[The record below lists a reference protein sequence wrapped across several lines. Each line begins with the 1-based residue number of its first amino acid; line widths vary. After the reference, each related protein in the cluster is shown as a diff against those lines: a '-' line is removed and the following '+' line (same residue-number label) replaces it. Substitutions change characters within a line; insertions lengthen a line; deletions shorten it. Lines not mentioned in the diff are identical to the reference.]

1 MKPNRKSKGIMKLV
15 LICLSLSTFYF
26 NANAQEKTPEKIA
39 ERFFMPAVQ
48 MGFIN
53 HNSENI
59 SSGLLIQTS
68 LEYRTKNGLLF
79 RINYDDF
86 SGRVNLKYANNQIYS
101 ARIPISE
108 FIGGIGYR
116 LTKKRNNYFLIA
128 QAGIRLYENP
138 VIENT
143 IGNLNINQ
151 KGETIATIRYT
162 LGYEY
167 ELFEYIFLN
176 TEFFLGHFYNSKDFW
191 KNEKLP
197 FGMTLGI
204 SARLF

>member
-1 MKPNRKSKGIMKLV
+1 MKLNRKSKGLLKLF
-15 LICLSLSTFYF
+15 LIYLLLNTFYF

-59 SSGLLIQTS
+59 SSGLLIQTA
-68 LEYRTKNGLLF
+68 LEYRTKKGLLF
-79 RINYDDF
+79 RLNYDDF
-86 SGRVNLKYANNQIYS
+86 SGRINLKYANNQTYS

-116 LTKKRNNYFLIA
+116 LTKKRNNYFFIV
-128 QAGIRLYENP
+128 QSGIRLYENP
-138 VIENT
+138 VIDN
-143 IGNLNINQ
+143 INGNLNINQ
-151 KGETIATIRYT
+151 KAETIATVRYT

-167 ELFEYIFLN
+167 ELFENIFLN
-176 TEFFLGHFYNSKDFW
+176 TEIFSGHFYNSKDFW
-191 KNEKLP
+191 KNEMLP
-197 FGMTLGI
+197 FGMTFGI

>member
-1 MKPNRKSKGIMKLV
+1 MKLNRKLKGLLKLA
-15 LICLSLSTFYF
+15 LLFLSLTTYHFT
-26 NANAQEKTPEKIA
+26 ANAQEKTPDKIA
-39 ERFFMPAVQ
+39 ERIFMPAVQ

-68 LEYRTKNGLLF
+68 LEYRTKKDLLF
-79 RINYDDF
+79 RLNYDDF
-86 SGRVNLKYANNQIYS
+86 SGRINLKYTNNQTYS

-108 FIGGIGYR
+108 FIVGIGYR
-116 LTKKRNNYFLIA
+116 LTKKRNNYFLIV
-128 QAGIRLYENP
+128 QSGIRLYENP
-138 VIENT
+138 IIDNT
-143 IGNLNINQ
+143 NGNLNINQ

-167 ELFEYIFLN
+167 ELFENVFLN
-176 TEFFLGHFYNSKDFW
+176 SEIFLGHFYNSKDFW
-191 KNEKLP
+191 KNENPP